1 MISKVYVSDVITA
14 DVVKK
19 LKAGGN
25 YLIGSEMGS
34 GKNHWAR
41 NILLPYTLENRKRT
55 LIITHRA
62 QTKAQQNS
70 YLASFKEECERQ
82 FLGGLFRTESYQT
95 FSNMIKRNDPE
106 INRFDYIVHDEAHA
120 LVSDASFNTQT
131 EIVFNFLNKNIDSI
145 KILMT
150 GTYDGLKYLPW
161 KNKLEILKEANY
173 YNNNINNLYRYEKDE
188 TILAIVDNEVK
199 QGNKVLVFH
208 NSIDTTSGF
217 NIGNSAILHAGN
229 RLASKE
235 FNQIATT
242 QQFSVDVLNTTKLMT
257 EATEIKDKKL
267 KAIVNHGLSD
277 IDVVAQAPARSR
289 DEEGIDYYYKR
300 ISKKSILAKLRYL
313 DKQLGYYEKFDEL
326 GEIEFVKEYGLNII
340 HKSMKAFYLDT
351 VIDPVSN
358 QQYTRLRVSNTGL
371 ASLSYQ
377 YDYYEFMNEYGFESA
392 ISKYFPDKAYI
403 DLEQLKR
410 EAFIQ
415 LDIVKNYIGK
425 KVFKEQQQ
433 ELCNVICSKYGL
445 RAKNGSTKVGMK
457 TINAFFEENNIGFV
471 IESLQDKDRNSETF
485 NKRYW
490 ILSKR

>member
-1 MISKVYVSDVITA
+1 MRNKIYVSDVITV
-14 DVVKK
+14 DVVKQLEK
-19 LKAGGN
+19 GKN

-41 NILLPYTLENRKRT
+41 NILLPYALDNRKRT
-55 LIITHRA
+55 LIVTHRA
-62 QTKAQQNS
+62 QTKAQQNA
-70 YLASFKEECERQ
+70 YLAPFKEACERQ

-106 INRFDYIVHDEAHA
+106 ILQFDYIVHDEAHA

-131 EIVFNFLNKNIDSI
+131 EVVFNFLNENTNAI

-150 GTYDGLKYLPW
+150 GTYEGLGYLPW

-173 YNNNINNLYRYEKDE
+173 YNNNINNLYRYEEDE

-208 NSIDTTSGF
+208 NSKDTTSHF
-217 NIGNSAILHAGN
+217 NVGKAAVLHSGN
-229 RLASKE
+229 RHSSEE
-235 FNQIATT
+235 FNQIAET
-242 QQFSVDVLNTTKLMT
+242 QQFDVDVLNTTKLMT

-267 KAIVNHGLSD
+267 KVIINHGLSD
-277 IDVVAQAPARSR
+277 IDAVAQAPARSR

-300 ISKKSILAKLRYL
+300 ISKRSIVTKLNHL
-313 DKQLGYYEKFDEL
+313 DKQLGYYEKFTEL
-326 GEIEFVKEYGLNII
+326 GEIEFVNEYGLDII

-351 VIDPVSN
+351 VIDPISN

-377 YDYYEFMNEYGFESA
+377 YDYYEFMNEHGFEAA

-410 EAFIQ
+410 EGFIQ
-415 LDIVKNYIGK
+415 LDIVDNYVDK
-425 KVFKEQQQ
+425 KIFKDQQQ
-433 ELCNVICSKYGL
+433 ELCNVICNKYGL

-457 TINAFFEENNIGFV
+457 TINSFFEENSIPFQ
-471 IESLQDKDRNSETF
+471 IESKKESKGENRN
-485 NKRYW
+485 KMYW
-490 ILSKR
+490 ILNKIS